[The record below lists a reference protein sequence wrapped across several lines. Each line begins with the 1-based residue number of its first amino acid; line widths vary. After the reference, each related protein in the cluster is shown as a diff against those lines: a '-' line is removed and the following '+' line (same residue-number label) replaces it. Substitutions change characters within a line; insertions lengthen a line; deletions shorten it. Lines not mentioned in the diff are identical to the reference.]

1 RWSPDPENSS
11 VSFHADPRPS
21 RARRLRRVVESPGGF
36 RRRLGGRGTGGR
48 RVGGRRRLGTV
59 VMNITR
65 LLRHLGT
72 PRWQVRRKF
81 PAASLAAIE
90 AAIKHTEATHSGQ
103 ICFAVEAALEIAPLL
118 RGRSA
123 RERAVD
129 VFSQL
134 RVWDTEHNNGVLI
147 YLLLADRDVE
157 ILADRGIHPR

>member
-1 RWSPDPENSS
+1 
-11 VSFHADPRPS
+11 
-21 RARRLRRVVESPGGF
+21 
-36 RRRLGGRGTGGR
+36 
-48 RVGGRRRLGTV
+48 
-59 VMNITR
+59 MNVTR

-157 ILADRGIHPR
+157 ILADRGIHPRVGAAEWEGICRKMERAFHDGRFEEGVIEGIKAVGTHLARHYPSSGKPANEVPDHPVVL